1 MKTLLVRLKKRDPRR
16 ARVLRRFT
24 YKGAR
29 FEEGK
34 GWYQVSEEVGDHL
47 RAVRQR
53 AEDEHS
59 PLAFDVCTAAEARA
73 LDEKE
78 AQESVPQR
86 PADNARV
93 VVARDEE
100 PKPVKQKAS
109 AKKADNSDR
118 KAPPKKT
125 DTPDPKADAAKK

>member
-1 MKTLLVRLKKRDPRR
+1 MKTLLVRLKRRDPRR
-16 ARVLRRFT
+16 AHVLRRFT

-47 RAVRQR
+47 RNVRQR
-53 AEDEHS
+53 AGDEHS
-59 PLAFDVCTAAEARA
+59 PLAFEVCTAAEARA
-73 LDEKE
+73 IDEKE

-93 VVARDEE
+93 AVTRDDQPKEATPKATAKKSDKPDQKAEE
-100 PKPVKQKAS
+100 PKK
-109 AKKADNSDR
+109 
-118 KAPPKKT
+118 
-125 DTPDPKADAAKK
+125 

>member
-16 ARVLRRFT
+16 AQVLRRFT

-34 GWYQVSEEVGDHL
+34 GWYKVSEEVGDHL
-47 RAVRQR
+47 RTVRQR
-53 AEDEHS
+53 AGDEHS
-59 PLAFDVCTAAEARA
+59 SLAFDVCTAAEARA

-78 AQESVPQR
+78 AQESAPQR

-100 PKPVKQKAS
+100 PKPGKQKAS
-109 AKKADNSDR
+109 AKKTDSPEPKPEA
-118 KAPPKKT
+118 PKK
-125 DTPDPKADAAKK
+125 